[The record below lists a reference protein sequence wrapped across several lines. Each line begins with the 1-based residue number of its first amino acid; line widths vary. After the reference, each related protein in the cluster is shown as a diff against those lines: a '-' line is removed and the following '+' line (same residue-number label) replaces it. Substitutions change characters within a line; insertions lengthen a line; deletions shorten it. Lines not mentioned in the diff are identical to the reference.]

1 MSRWHNEDVLLQS
14 YLYTSAGD
22 RWRVGLY
29 LHVNR
34 VAYLQRK
41 AHSGRVVWSLCASVK
56 SDNRLQF
63 EALGNNYSVC
73 GVYSPEPRS
82 EVYCVRLNFNISKLV
97 YLRKGID
104 CIKIQF
110 CQGDY
115 QKCMKNI
122 RQRRFKV
129 SSFQMCITGVRTQQC
144 RLLAMTLTDG
154 SLEPRLTKSPWP
166 SNHGHIS
173 EISSRP
179 IFEGLSR
186 KGSPLRG
193 ESVTYPCS

>member
-1 MSRWHNEDVLLQS
+1 MSRWHNKDVLLQS

-34 VAYLQRK
+34 VANLQIK
-41 AHSGRVVWSLCASVK
+41 AHSGRVLSLCASVK
-56 SDNRLQF
+56 SNNRLQF
-63 EALGNNYSVC
+63 EALGNNYRVC

-110 CQGDY
+110 FQGDY
-115 QKCMKNI
+115 HKCMKNI
-122 RQRRFKV
+122 RQRIYKE
-129 SSFQMCITGVRTQQC
+129 SSFQMRITGVRTQQY
-144 RLLAMTLTDG
+144 RLPAMTLTDG
-154 SLEPRLTKSPWP
+154 SLELRLTKSPWP
-166 SNHGHIS
+166 SNHGHIG

-179 IFEGLSR
+179 LFEGLSR

-193 ESVTYPCS
+193 ESVTYPCG